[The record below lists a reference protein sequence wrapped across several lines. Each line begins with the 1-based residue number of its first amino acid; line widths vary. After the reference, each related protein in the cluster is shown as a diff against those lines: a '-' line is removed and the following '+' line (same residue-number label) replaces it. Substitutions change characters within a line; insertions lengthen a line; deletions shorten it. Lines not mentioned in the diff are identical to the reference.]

1 MSFVIKI
8 DDIYCC
14 ERVVVV
20 VRVPRRRRRRR
31 RHIFSLSLSF
41 ERGLKMCGLFFYS
54 SKAFK
59 ALSLVQTKGP
69 TKIHTFDT
77 LNCKTLNVMA
87 IFFVAWDIS
96 LVLSSQRSPKTQHG
110 ESFLLR
116 IITTRRP
123 PPPPRQNGRRCVFV
137 LSKGTTTTTRKD
149 ATNLYDY

>member
-8 DDIYCC
+8 DDIYYRC

-69 TKIHTFDT
+69 TKSHTFDT
-77 LNCKTLNVMA
+77 LNIVKPLM
-87 IFFVAWDIS
+87 
-96 LVLSSQRSPKTQHG
+96 L
-110 ESFLLR
+110 
-116 IITTRRP
+116 
-123 PPPPRQNGRRCVFV
+123 
-137 LSKGTTTTTRKD
+137 
-149 ATNLYDY
+149 

>member
-8 DDIYCC
+8 DDIYYRC

-20 VRVPRRRRRRR
+20 VRVLPRRRRRRR

-77 LNCKTLNVMA
+77 LNCKTLNVMGP
-87 IFFVAWDIS
+87 F
-96 LVLSSQRSPKTQHG
+96 
-110 ESFLLR
+110 FLLR
-116 IITTRRP
+116 V
-123 PPPPRQNGRRCVFV
+123 GY
-137 LSKGTTTTTRKD
+137 LSLCPLFFSTVTKNAAR
-149 ATNLYDY
+149 

>member
-41 ERGLKMCGLFFYS
+41 ERGLEMCGLFFYS

-69 TKIHTFDT
+69 TKIHIFDT

-87 IFFVAWDIS
+87 IFFAGCGIS
-96 LVLSSQRSPKTQHG
+96 LSLSSLLLNGHQKRSTVSLFFFASSRQEDHHHHHGKTEEGVFLFVFPTKERRQQRAKT
-110 ESFLLR
+110 
-116 IITTRRP
+116 
-123 PPPPRQNGRRCVFV
+123 
-137 LSKGTTTTTRKD
+137 
-149 ATNLYDY
+149 